1 MRYLNNAEDFYSR
14 RDAATVPYSKV
25 LIYNILQ
32 NQSVET

>member
-1 MRYLNNAEDFYSR
+1 MRYLNKVEDFYSR
-14 RDAATVPYSKV
+14 RDAATVLCRKG